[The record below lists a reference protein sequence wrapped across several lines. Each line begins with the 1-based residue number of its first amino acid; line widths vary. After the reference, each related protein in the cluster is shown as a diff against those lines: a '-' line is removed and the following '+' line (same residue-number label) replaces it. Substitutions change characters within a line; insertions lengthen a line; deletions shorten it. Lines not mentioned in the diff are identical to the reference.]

1 MRVAQLDYA
10 DPAFPVS
17 LVDRDPHPLPGPDWA
32 RVRVTGGGICGS
44 DLHLFD
50 PTTGPTPQLLA
61 YVALPM
67 ELGHEISGVVTEA
80 GPEVTMSVG
89 TRVAVDPVVGCLA
102 RGIEPRCPACR
113 AGATASCHQLGSHRT
128 TAGMM
133 LGYSNDLGGG
143 WSEEVLAHRSM
154 LHAVPDAVPDRAIV
168 LHEPLSIAVHGLLR
182 RPPRPGDPVLV
193 VGAGVI
199 GLCVV
204 AALRALFPD
213 NPVTVVA
220 RHPHQHEVAARLG
233 AAHLVTPTDDGSHRH
248 TLAEQAGTTVVGTL
262 LAGGFPYVVEAVGTP
277 TSIADCLAS
286 VAGGGSVLF
295 LGATGM
301 TEVDLTALWFK
312 EVTVAGSF
320 CHACDP
326 PAGRAASLAAPF
338 VDEPVTAPADEPRVH
353 SIDVA
358 LGILATGGL
367 PAELLITHEFPL
379 DEVRAAVTTALD
391 RRGTGAIK
399 VVLRP

>member
-1 MRVAQLDYA
+1 MRVAQLDFA
-10 DPAFPVS
+10 DPDFPVS
-17 LVDRDPHPLPGPDWA
+17 LVERDPHPLPSPSWA

-50 PTTGPTPQLLA
+50 PTTGPTPLLMA

-67 ELGHEISGVVTEA
+67 ELGHEISGVVTEV
-80 GPEVTMSVG
+80 GPDCDVAVG
-89 TRVAVDPVVGCLA
+89 TRVAVDPVVGCVA
-102 RGIEPRCPACR
+102 RGIDERCPACR
-113 AGATASCHQLGSHRT
+113 AGATASCHLLGSHRGV
-128 TAGMM
+128 AGFM

-143 WSEEVLAHRSM
+143 WSDEVLAHPSM
-154 LHAVPDAVPDRAIV
+154 LHPVPDAVEDRAVV

-182 RPPRPGDPVLV
+182 SPPRPGEPVLV
-193 VGAGVI
+193 LGAGVI

-204 AALRALFPD
+204 AALRALFPH

-220 RHPHQHEVAARLG
+220 RHPHQQAAARALG
-233 AAHLVTPTDDGSHRH
+233 ADRVVIPAGDGSHRAE
-248 TLAEQAGTTVVGTL
+248 LAEVAGTTLVGEL

-277 TSIADCLAS
+277 SSIADCLAS
-286 VAGGGSVLF
+286 VAGSGTLLF
-295 LGATGM
+295 LGATGV
-301 TEVDLTALWFK
+301 TEVDLTPLWFK

-326 PAGRAASLAAPF
+326 VAGRAADLAAHTPLGA
-338 VDEPVTAPADEPRVH
+338 DGETPAPLVH

-358 LGILATGGL
+358 LGILAAGGL
-367 PAELLITHEFPL
+367 PADRIITHELPL
-379 DEVRAAVTTALD
+379 EQVREAVHTALD
-391 RRGTGAIK
+391 RRGSGAIK